1 MPSLVK
7 IENSSSLVRD
17 ENTNAILNVDQKS
30 LDMYKRS
37 RKLRQ
42 QEKQQVVRLEEQVNS
57 LMTDITEIKQLL
69 TQLVRD

>member
-1 MPSLVK
+1 
-7 IENSSSLVRD
+7 
-17 ENTNAILNVDQKS
+17 
-30 LDMYKRS
+30 MYKRS